1 MPISSHAMEL
11 FIIRKK
17 HPLIFQLCTDALNI
31 LNSRKRRKRRKKRS
45 YDEEPSPLNPSHG
58 LAVDDKGLN
67 NLTLIAQNSNEVVD
81 VSKMPLLLSDII
93 FEGKIHLDRFTHRP
107 FRTIR
112 N

>member
-45 YDEEPSPLNPSHG
+45 YDEEPSPLHPSHG
-58 LAVDDKGLN
+58 LVLDDKGLN
-67 NLTLIAQNSNEVVD
+67 NLTLITQNSNEAVNI
-81 VSKMPLLLSDII
+81 SEMPLLLSDII
-93 FEGKIHLDRFTHRP
+93 FEGKIHLNSFTRIAL
-107 FRTIR
+107 FKVR
-112 N
+112 